1 VLTPARQNSQTNRDV
16 AVVVVHG
23 VGSPDPNVATGM
35 FSSALVGAL
44 RDAGTAAPMVE
55 RTQFS
60 LPLEGVTAPPTPAGA
75 LPAEDVLLRRQLDG
89 YTGAHPNESL
99 IVPAHTI
106 HTGRADL
113 PRVDVYGAWWGDIG
127 SFGEGAARAVLYLV
141 RFISRIFSLGL
152 ASIEAAADATG
163 ARFWYQAEWW
173 QRTFAHI
180 VFGVIPTLILLIA
193 LDLTAIT
200 FGDMDTRAALA
211 ISIAVS
217 IAVTLAALMP
227 RIIRSG
233 HSGPMDWFA
242 RPATYAIAIVL
253 VLGVLL
259 FNEPGTAG
267 AESKWYRWVTPLHL
281 LVVLWLFV
289 GVLIVQVVRRFVSLG
304 PPAPRFPA
312 TRAASRRT
320 SSFLSAT
327 TARSRFVSFSWQG
340 AVLIV
345 LGDGGTIL
353 AMTLAIAFVEV
364 VLRWKWKA
372 VLDVVVAP
380 QRRQAL
386 RDALEHPGVQRQ
398 AGSLA
403 IALLVAL
410 VGDRIAV
417 VLLAAVG
424 VFTVL
429 HGAIATYR
437 AAPGPGRAAP
447 GILASSLQLIVAWV
461 ANLYA
466 DGTSSSLP
474 MFIVVSVIAFELFAR
489 LDAYW
494 NAPLTS
500 PDEEATRP
508 RRRAIGGWLRANW
521 RLAIIIF
528 ACGIGAIRFLT
539 IALSPRDATHATL
552 SGQAQSIIEALN
564 ALQYLLVPA
573 LVFSWALAM
582 AVIIVGPII
591 ALFITLRGVGHWA
604 TRHAKIRTIWT
615 SVITASATL
624 VMVLMAQA
632 YVAHLTGAED
642 LAREMESVALG
653 APPPSVLEVQPSG
666 QAAPDAVPGAAA
678 AATAPADAPAP
689 QEQAQVQAQT
699 SQAADSTPMA
709 RRVVGTVL
717 NFGSDAQMFAIT
729 TFKSLNDWADY
740 QLLGLLAFGVI
751 FAAVTVWTLIPAI
764 RTDADPTAPPWA
776 TSVQLGRWISTGTS
790 VLRVVAVIGI
800 PALAIVPGALAL
812 GLGTSDSNTDLLHAF
827 VEKLSTVTYGAILGT
842 GFVVALSQMGAI
854 VSVLRPVLALLADI
868 EIYLRVAPVDR
879 TPRAR
884 LLDRITSLI
893 THLEQAGYKR
903 IIVVAHSQGTVVA
916 ADALRLR
923 ARNAAQRADDGGP
936 VAPGPRI
943 SLVTMGSPLQNL
955 YAMAFPYLYSWVQ
968 DTDTDV
974 DDGTVNARRAGVAQ
988 WINLY
993 RSGDYI
999 GRHLWST
1006 GTDEERYADQS
1017 ATVAARSASGE
1028 SFDTCIGYGG
1038 HTGYWSNR
1046 AVLDAVVAQA
1056 KFAV

>member
-1 VLTPARQNSQTNRDV
+1 MLTPARQNSQANRDV

-23 VGSPDPNVATGM
+23 VGSPDPSVATGM

-44 RDAGTAAPMVE
+44 RDPGTPAPMVE

-89 YTGAHPNESL
+89 YAGAHSNESL

-127 SFGEGAARAVLYLV
+127 SFGEGAARAVLYMV
-141 RFISRIFSLGL
+141 RFISRLFSLGL

-200 FGDMDTRAALA
+200 FGEMDTRAALA
-211 ISIAVS
+211 ISITVS

-242 RPATYAIAIVL
+242 RPATYAVAIVL

-259 FNEPGTAG
+259 FNESGTAG
-267 AESKWYRWVTPLHL
+267 ADVKWYRWITPLHL

-289 GVLIVQVVRRFVSLG
+289 GVLIVQVVRRVVSLG

-312 TRAASRRT
+312 MRAASRRT
-320 SSFLSAT
+320 SSFLT
-327 TARSRFVSFSWQG
+327 TASARSRFVGFFWQG
-340 AVLIV
+340 AVLLV
-345 LGDGGTIL
+345 GGTGGEIL
-353 AMTLAIAFVEV
+353 QLTVALAFWEM
-364 VLRWKWKA
+364 VLRRKWGA
-372 VLDVVVAP
+372 VVGVVFAP
-380 QRRQAL
+380 NRGQAL
-386 RDALEHPGVQRQ
+386 RDAFEHPAVRRN
-398 AGSLA
+398 AGALGLALLASIVGYTMTVIILAGLA
-403 IALLVAL
+403 IA
-410 VGDRIAV
+410 AV
-417 VLLAAVG
+417 V
-424 VFTVL
+424 

-447 GILASSLQLIVAWV
+447 GILASALQLVVAWI

-466 DGTSSSLP
+466 GGTAITLA
-474 MFIVVSVIAFELFAR
+474 MFIVASVIGFELFAR
-489 LDAYW
+489 LDTYW
-494 NAPLTS
+494 NTPMTT
-500 PDEEATRP
+500 PEDEANRPP
-508 RRRAIGGWLRANW
+508 RRGVRGWLRTNW
-521 RLAIIIF
+521 RLAMIIS
-528 ACGIGAIRFLT
+528 ACMIGAVRFLS
-539 IALSPRDATHATL
+539 IALSPRDAVHATL
-552 SGQAQSIIEALN
+552 SGQAQSIVDALN

-573 LVFSWALAM
+573 LVFSWGLAM
-582 AVIIVGPII
+582 AIVIVGPIV
-591 ALFITLRGVGHWA
+591 ALFITLRGVGNWA
-604 TRHAKIRTIWT
+604 TRQAKIRTIWT

-653 APPPSVLEVQPSG
+653 SAPPSLLPV
-666 QAAPDAVPGAAA
+666 PDSVPGAT
-678 AATAPADAPAP
+678 AATEPPAPGSPPQAQAPA
-689 QEQAQVQAQT
+689 QAQAMPG
-699 SQAADSTPMA
+699 ADSTPVA

-717 NFGSDAQMFAIT
+717 NFGSDAQMFAIS

-740 QLLGLLAFGVI
+740 QLLALVAFGII
-751 FAAVTVWTLIPAI
+751 FAVVTVWTLVPAI
-764 RTDADPTAPPWA
+764 RTDADPTAPPWS

-790 VLRVVAVIGI
+790 VLRVVAVLGI
-800 PALAIVPGALAL
+800 PALAIMPGALAL
-812 GLGTSDSNTDLLHAF
+812 GLGTSDTNTDLLSAF
-827 VEKLSTVTYGAILGT
+827 VRKLSTATYGAILGT

-893 THLEQAGYKR
+893 THLENAGYKR
-903 IIVVAHSQGTVVA
+903 IVIVAHSQGTVVA

-923 ARNAAQRADDGGP
+923 ARHAAQRADRGDS
-936 VAPGPRI
+936 AAAGPRV

-968 DTDTDV
+968 DSHEDV

-999 GRHLWST
+999 GRHLWFT